1 MEEIRTFTSLYAVD
15 SAILRCVDI
24 YDILYDIYVYS
35 RCILHNWG
43 ASIKAGVWT
52 CAASRAVCCEHHTR
66 GLVVLWPCCVAT
78 SGQQIVLSDICIPK
92 HFLQNYLCCTES
104 MLHIVQ
110 RRSILQIR
118 EYCNISILF
127 QSMKVRKGLSN
138 RGIRSRGNQY

>member
-1 MEEIRTFTSLYAVD
+1 MIYYMIYMCIPDAYCITEERA
-15 SAILRCVDI
+15 LRLVCGRA
-24 YDILYDIYVYS
+24 LP
-35 RCILHNWG
+35 
-43 ASIKAGVWT
+43 
-52 CAASRAVCCEHHTR
+52 SRAVCCEHHTR

-127 QSMKVRKGLSN
+127 QSMKVRTGLSN